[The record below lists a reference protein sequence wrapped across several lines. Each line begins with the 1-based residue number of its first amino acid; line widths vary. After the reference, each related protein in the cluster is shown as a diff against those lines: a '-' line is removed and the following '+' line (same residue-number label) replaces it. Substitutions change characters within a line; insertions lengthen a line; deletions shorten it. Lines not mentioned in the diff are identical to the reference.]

1 MQSYTQLA
9 PEFFKNIL
17 TPADMDIINTTV
29 ANPAVIPTI
38 QAIID
43 YNKTQ
48 IMNNITKKVVK
59 AFNDLGITCFG
70 QTVKACQTKIGE
82 FLDNNPE
89 CRDFDSRRCFNKI
102 LYKLAC
108 LYHQKPQNQ
117 VQQNQP
123 IQNQPIQNQ
132 SSIGFT
138 FG

>member
-9 PEFFKNIL
+9 PEFFKNVL

-29 ANPAVIPTI
+29 ANPATI

-89 CRDFDSRRCFNKI
+89 CRASLWHGAPAALTEPPEHPYPKPIPGQNKSRKNFSDAEKQCHNLYVKI
-102 LYKLAC
+102 NLE
-108 LYHQKPQNQ
+108 
-117 VQQNQP
+117 
-123 IQNQPIQNQ
+123 
-132 SSIGFT
+132 
-138 FG
+138 